1 MSLCK
6 IAATLQDFLVVP
18 AGQGWVLWAHMMDPA
33 HRMAD
38 VAALVSRLPVAT
50 WANYLE
56 TWRVMK
62 TFINISAASLF

>member
-1 MSLCK
+1 
-6 IAATLQDFLVVP
+6 
-18 AGQGWVLWAHMMDPA
+18 MDPA

-38 VAALVSRLPVAT
+38 VAAPVSRLPVAT

-62 TFINISAASLF
+62 TFINISAASLS